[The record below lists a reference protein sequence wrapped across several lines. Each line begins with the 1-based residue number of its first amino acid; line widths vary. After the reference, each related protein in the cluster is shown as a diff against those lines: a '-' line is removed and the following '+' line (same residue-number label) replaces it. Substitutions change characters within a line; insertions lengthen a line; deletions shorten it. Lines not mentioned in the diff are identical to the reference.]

1 MANGLQVVPQTRSA
15 RVPRRPQ
22 HTFNI
27 EVRPWQVVP
36 FFIAPVV
43 PGETMK
49 NLLLQARVVTDP
61 INNALTGWWCEFYV
75 WYVKHRDFNEPL
87 RSQLVNMMVDP
98 SVTASTVITASTDF
112 YTFNG
117 AVDFVKEAHT
127 RTIET
132 YFRDANEAA
141 NVASIGNYYSAQI
154 SQQSFLDSALTDA
167 AYTSGAPGLVV
178 GADDTITG
186 QEIDQTWILWQQY
199 RAANLTHLTYE
210 EYLGTYGI
218 PLPAGGEGS
227 RRPELVRFVRDWSYP
242 TNTIDP
248 VSGTPTSAVSWAIAE
263 RADKDRF
270 FREPGFLFGQC
281 CVRPKVFIKNQSGT
295 VSGALKDAL
304 AWLPAV
310 MGDNPEYSV
319 RKFTASTGPL
329 NSVVADYRIDLKD
342 LFLYG
347 EQMINYVNTTASKN
361 IVNLPATSMGTS
373 ATKKYA
379 SSTDADA
386 LFKSAGTNKIKMDGI
401 VSLNILG
408 QQIETSPTAAP
419 GGF

>member
-1 MANGLQVVPQTRSA
+1 MPSSVQVVPQTRSA

-22 HTFNI
+22 HTFNL
-27 EVRPWQVVP
+27 EVRPWQIVP
-36 FFIAPVV
+36 YFIAPVL

-61 INNALTGWWCEFYV
+61 INNPLTGWWCEFYV

-87 RSQLVNMMVDP
+87 RSQLVNMMIDP
-98 SVTASTVITASTDF
+98 TTTVTTVGSANTDF
-112 YTFNG
+112 WTFNG

-127 RTIET
+127 RVTET
-132 YFRDANEAA
+132 YFRDANES
-141 NVASIGNYYSAQI
+141 ASLATIGNYYSAQI
-154 SQQSFLDSALTDA
+154 SQMTFLDSALTDTQ
-167 AYTSGAPGLVV
+167 YVSGSPGLVV
-178 GADDTITG
+178 GGDDTVYG
-186 QEIDQTWILWQQY
+186 HELDQTWILWQQY
-199 RAANLTHLTYE
+199 RTANLTHMTYE
-210 EYLGTYGI
+210 EYLATYGI

-227 RRPELVRFVRDWSYP
+227 RRPELVRFVRDWAYP
-242 TNTIDP
+242 SNTINPTD
-248 VSGTPTSAVSWAIAE
+248 GTPSSAVSWAIAE

-270 FREPGFLFGQC
+270 FREPGFLFGQV
-281 CVRPKVFIKNQSGT
+281 CVRPKVFLKNQGGT

-310 MGDNPEYSV
+310 MGDNPEYSI

-329 NSVVADYRIDLKD
+329 PTVAVDYRIDLKD

-347 EQMINYVNTTASKN
+347 EQLVNYATTATGKN
-361 IVNLPATSMGTS
+361 IVALPITPMTTSGS
-373 ATKKYA
+373 KKYA
-379 SSTDADA
+379 TATDADN
-386 LFKSAGTNKIKMDGI
+386 LFKAPAVNKIRMDGI

-408 QQIETSPTAAP
+408 QQIETTPTASP